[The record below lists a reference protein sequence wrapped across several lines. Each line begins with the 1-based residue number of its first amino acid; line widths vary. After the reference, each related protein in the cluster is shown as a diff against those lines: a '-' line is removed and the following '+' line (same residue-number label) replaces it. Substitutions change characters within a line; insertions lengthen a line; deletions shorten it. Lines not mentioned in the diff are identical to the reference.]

1 MSFRSIALN
10 AYVFSVIS
18 YVMIPI
24 LVILPMAFSDTSYLT
39 FPPKGFS
46 FRWFIAFFADSRW
59 MDAATLSLSIALL
72 VAIVTSVLGTMAT
85 YAMIRGGGRL
95 SAVFQTA
102 LMLPVIVPHI
112 ALAVALYLFF

>member
-1 MSFRSIALN
+1 MSFRSFALN
-10 AYVFSVIS
+10 SYVIAVLA

-59 MDAATLSLSIALL
+59 MDAAALSVSIALL
-72 VAIVTSVLGTMAT
+72 VALVTSVLGTMAT
-85 YAMIRGGGRL
+85 YAMVR
-95 SAVFQTA
+95 
-102 LMLPVIVPHI
+102 
-112 ALAVALYLFF
+112 